1 MQCLY
6 NPLNLFFYRSVP
18 KPVANGN
25 VLHITDDKPS
35 PDENKVGYYDLS
47 PRGTDIDLSPQGTD
61 YILSSGGGGGLNMNC
76 YFRALTLSCH
86 MSSLLLVSC
95 DHLVLFSFL
104 KGL

>member
-1 MQCLY
+1 MFLEIEANAEHKTC
-6 NPLNLFFYRSVP
+6 NVCTTRSISFFYRSIP

-61 YILSSGGGGGLNMNC
+61 YILSSGGGGTEYELPLLG
-76 YFRALTLSCH
+76 TDSILSH
-86 MSSLLLVSC
+86 E
-95 DHLVLFSFL
+95 LFAAC
-104 KGL
+104 